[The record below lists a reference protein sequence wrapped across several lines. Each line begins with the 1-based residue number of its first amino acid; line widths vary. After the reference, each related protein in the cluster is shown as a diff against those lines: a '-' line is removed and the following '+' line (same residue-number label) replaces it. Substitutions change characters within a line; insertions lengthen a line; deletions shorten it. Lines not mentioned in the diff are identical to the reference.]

1 MIISNWMYIALGGI
15 KMSEIKFE
23 IVEEIGVLS
32 ESTKGWRTELNLVS
46 WNEREPKY
54 DLRNWSENH
63 EKIGKGIAL
72 TKEEVEKLKEILNE
86 KV

>member
-1 MIISNWMYIALGGI
+1 MN
-15 KMSEIKFE
+15 EIKFE

-32 ESTKGWRTELNLVS
+32 ESSKGWRTELNLVS

-72 TKEEVEKLKEILNE
+72 SKEEMEKLKEILNN
-86 KV
+86 KL

>member
-1 MIISNWMYIALGGI
+1 
-15 KMSEIKFE
+15 MSEIKFE

-32 ESTKGWRTELNLVS
+32 ESAKGWKTELNLVS

-63 EKIGKGIAL
+63 EKIGKGITL
-72 TKEEVEKLKEILNE
+72 SKEEMLKLKDILDKE
-86 KV
+86 LK

>member
-1 MIISNWMYIALGGI
+1 
-15 KMSEIKFE
+15 MSEIKYE
-23 IVEEIGVLS
+23 IVENIGVLS
-32 ESTKGWRTELNLVS
+32 ESSKGWKMELNLVS

-72 TKEEVEKLKEILNE
+72 SKEEIIKLKEILNDKIE
-86 KV
+86 E

>member
-1 MIISNWMYIALGGI
+1 MN
-15 KMSEIKFE
+15 EIKYE
-23 IVEEIGVLS
+23 IVENIGVLS
-32 ESTKGWRTELNLVS
+32 ESSKGWKMELNLVS

-72 TKEEVEKLKEILNE
+72 SKEEVLKLKEILNE
-86 KV
+86 KIEE